1 MGHRKEEA
9 IVGLHTITG
18 LVSLEKE
25 CCAED
30 PVGHR
35 EGGEHARDPGQ
46 SSAGLGQNQHIGHR
60 VADPG
65 DHEDPEVEHSGG
77 QVRSSQGIE
86 QANHDEG
93 NDVLQVILVASG

>member
-1 MGHRKEEA
+1 MLGRVCVHRCHPKDKMCPLKME
-9 IVGLHTITG
+9 G
-18 LVSLEKE
+18 
-25 CCAED
+25 AED
-30 PVGHR
+30 LVGHR
-35 EGGEHARDPGQ
+35 ESGEHARDPGQ